1 MSKLKVI
8 PDIGPAFGISHFLYN
23 NLNWSIADTSG
34 DNPPWQPKMDPSTI

>member
-23 NLNWSIADTSG
+23 NLN
-34 DNPPWQPKMDPSTI
+34 